1 MMEEWS
7 SVNPVRDSL
16 LLFFLLAIFLLL
28 YFAFIKVKFFTLV
41 SVY

>member
-7 SVNPVRDSL
+7 SVNPVRGSTFA
-16 LLFFLLAIFLLL
+16 FFLLAIFLL
-28 YFAFIKVKFFTLV
+28 YFAFNKSEFFTFF